1 MKAFK
6 LKYIDGS
13 VEIAFAAD
21 SLTLIRERDLCTR
34 EHVDTR
40 ITQLSG
46 EQEAIAFAN
55 ASDEGI

>member
-6 LKYIDGS
+6 LKYGNGT
-13 VEIAFAAD
+13 VEVAFATDA
-21 SLTLIRERDLCTR
+21 LTLIRERDLCTR

-46 EQEAIAFAN
+46 EQEDIAFAN
-55 ASDEGI
+55 ASED